1 MRVFNAILTEGLG
14 YLFQSGAFLINIQRW
29 SVILEGYSGTGED
42 SRKIDTEIGANM
54 MSSDETRKLDRL
66 N

>member
-1 MRVFNAILTEGLG
+1 MRVLNAILRAGLG

-42 SRKIDTEIGANM
+42 SRKIEKETENM
-54 MSSDETRKLDRL
+54 TSSDETKKLDRV